1 MKVSENPNQAH
12 KKEFESLINK
22 QTLSENDVNEEDLMA
37 ACEDYDAPLDSKIS
51 HLPL

>member
-37 ACEDYDAPLDSKIS
+37 ACEDYDPPLDSKIS